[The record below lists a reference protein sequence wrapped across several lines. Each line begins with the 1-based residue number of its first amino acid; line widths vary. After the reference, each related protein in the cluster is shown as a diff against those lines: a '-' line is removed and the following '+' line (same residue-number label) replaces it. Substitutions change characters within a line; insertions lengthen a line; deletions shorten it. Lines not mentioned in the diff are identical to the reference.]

1 MKLLLDTHAFLWM
14 SLDDPKLSDTARN
27 VIAELENEL
36 LLSPSTF
43 WEIGIKISIRRYEL
57 QEPLDV
63 FVDREVQRNG
73 LVILPITSQHA
84 GQVARLPFHHRDPFD
99 RLLIAQSIVEQVPI
113 ISADKQLDAY
123 GIERVW

>member
-14 SLDDPKLSDTARN
+14 SLDDPRLSDTARD

-36 LLSPSTF
+36 LLSPSSF
-43 WEIGIKISIRRYEL
+43 WEIGIKISIGKYEM

-63 FVDREVQRNG
+63 FVDREVERNG
-73 LVILPITSQHA
+73 LVILPITPQHA
-84 GQVARLPFHHRDPFD
+84 TQVARLPFHHRDPFD
-99 RLLIAQSIVEQVPI
+99 RLLIAQAIVENVPI
-113 ISADKQLDAY
+113 ISADRQLDAY